1 MKIKHIETKK
11 IFDTPGKAL
20 CFYCLGKNCFD
31 CAINSQNRPD
41 DETCE
46 SYVKNY
52 PAEALKKMGFEIIGY
67 NPISEWTLAKAQQYC
82 QNNANCENCEIMKVT
97 KFCPFVLGW
106 REINFKQPLL
116 NTEDIECLETIR
128 KMFVNVKS
136 FKLRELVSDSKK
148 DIIFIGYDNT
158 PFTVLT
164 IDINIFANLNFDQVY
179 DIAELL
185 EEAKNYEAP

>member
-1 MKIKHIETKK
+1 MKIRHLGTRA
-11 IFDTPGKAL
+11 IFDDPVKVL
-20 CFYCLGKNCFD
+20 SFYCDYRECAH

-52 PAEALKKMGFEIIGY
+52 PEEALKKMGFEIIEY
-67 NPISEWTLAKAQQYC
+67 DPISEWTLAKAQQYC
-82 QNNANCENCEIMKVT
+82 QNNANCENCEIMKVA
-97 KFCPFVLGW
+97 KFCPFVFGW

-179 DIAELL
+179 DIEELL
-185 EEAKNYEAP
+185 KEAKNHD